1 MRIMGSGDWIR
12 SIITFKK
19 VKSSKNEFKSDKQS
33 TCNLDEKNHVVLP
46 LPAESMAVIK
56 IQTAIRAYLARRS
69 LRRLRGMIRLK
80 NLTQCQS
87 VKKQAVNTLSHLH
100 TWSRIQSQI
109 RTRRFDMVTEG
120 RIRQKK
126 LENQMKLEAKL
137 HHLEVEWSGGSESME
152 ETVSRI
158 HQREE
163 AAVKR
168 ERAMAYAFSHQW
180 RANSTLNLGPNA
192 IELGKAN
199 WGWSWVERWITARP
213 WENRVHVQSTSP
225 KKLHNVSN
233 KNKNTP
239 SPKANKVKSSSPSN
253 PDGKEKLKPKGR
265 RLSYSKT
272 IEKPSLVDDKVE
284 ANGDDNKKEEVVV
297 VQ

>member
-1 MRIMGSGDWIR
+1 MGSGDWIR
-12 SIITFKK
+12 NIIRFKK
-19 VKSSKNEFKSDKQS
+19 VKSKSKNNNNGFKCHNQS
-33 TCNLDEKNHVVLP
+33 SCTLVKDSGDDH
-46 LPAESMAVIK
+46 LPAESMAVVK
-56 IQTAIRAYLARRS
+56 IQTAIRAYLARRN
-69 LRRLRGMIRLK
+69 LRRLRGMVRLK
-80 NLTQCQS
+80 NLAQCES

-126 LENQMKLEAKL
+126 LENQLKLEAKL
-137 HHLEVEWSGGSESME
+137 HHLEVEWSGGCDSME

-192 IELGKAN
+192 VELGKAN

-213 WENRVHVQSTSP
+213 WENRLHFQSSNSP
-225 KKLHNVSN
+225 KKLHNFTN
-233 KNKNTP
+233 NNNRA
-239 SPKANKVKSSSPSN
+239 SPKANKKVMAAKSISPSN
-253 PDGKEKLKPKGR
+253 SGGGGKGKIKGR
-265 RLSYSKT
+265 KLSYSETTDVQGAK
-272 IEKPSLVDDKVE
+272 EQKNEED
-284 ANGDDNKKEEVVV
+284 ANGNNQKD
-297 VQ
+297 